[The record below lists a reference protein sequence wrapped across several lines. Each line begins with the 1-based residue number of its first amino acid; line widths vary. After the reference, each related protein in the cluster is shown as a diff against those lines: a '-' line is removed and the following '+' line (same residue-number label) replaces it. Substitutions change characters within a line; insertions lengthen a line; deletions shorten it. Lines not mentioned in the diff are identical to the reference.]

1 LTTKKTGTTTKK
13 KTTTTK
19 KTSSPVSRAA
29 AKAKPAAARSS
40 SSKVPAKASAK
51 PAPKFAPASKLKPL
65 AKAGPAKFA
74 PAAKPKPLKSP
85 LNKKEMEPYRRLL
98 LELKTKLIRDVQVN
112 QEASNE
118 STDGDVL
125 DLADQASDSYDKD
138 LANSLSEA
146 ERGRLASVEHALK
159 RVEEGV
165 YGLCDTC
172 SKPIPLGRLQA
183 LPFAKLCV
191 PCQQGEEGLG
201 SRRMPISEE

>member
-1 LTTKKTGTTTKK
+1 
-13 KTTTTK
+13 
-19 KTSSPVSRAA
+19 
-29 AKAKPAAARSS
+29 
-40 SSKVPAKASAK
+40 
-51 PAPKFAPASKLKPL
+51 
-65 AKAGPAKFA
+65 
-74 PAAKPKPLKSP
+74 
-85 LNKKEMEPYRRLL
+85 MEPYRRLL

-191 PCQQGEEGLG
+191 PCQQGEEGQG

>member
-1 LTTKKTGTTTKK
+1 LTTKKIGTTKKTTLTTKKTTKK
-13 KTTTTK
+13 
-19 KTSSPVSRAA
+19 SSHELKPL
-29 AKAKPAAARSS
+29 AKAKPAAA
-40 SSKVPAKASAK
+40 KAS
-51 PAPKFAPASKLKPL
+51 PSKAQPQ
-65 AKAGPAKFA
+65 AQPKAGAVKS
-74 PAAKPKPLKSP
+74 KPEVKPKSP

-98 LELKTKLIRDVQVN
+98 LDLKTKLIRDVQVN

-146 ERGRLASVEHALK
+146 ERGRLASVEHALQ
-159 RVEEGV
+159 RVDDGV

-172 SKPIPLGRLQA
+172 YKPIPLARLQV

-191 PCQQGEEGLG
+191 PCQQGEEGVG
-201 SRRMPISEE
+201 VRRPQASED